1 MQPSA
6 DRGDR
11 QRVAMGL
18 SVTDWRMRGVLAGLV
33 VIALHWITVPYVLDF
48 AGAPAEDA
56 SLAHLHTGLLLAV
69 ALLDHDRRVFA
80 VATAM
85 AFAGWC
91 TRAWVA
97 HYTPITYLMAAINAV
112 VVFGWTLACVRL
124 AGWPRPQGEPFPRER
139 LPALL
144 LSLLVAYPAGVVLA
158 WSLLG
163 VHASWQAHASAALQ
177 MFFAKFFGAMVLA
190 IPLVV
195 GWTDRRQP
203 AVPLTRRGW
212 VWSLLLLGVA
222 VLGVVVA
229 RGVSALPAAGSV
241 VLMDY
246 RFALVAALGWCVLF
260 LRPPVAMAALAVSL
274 YAMVRAL
281 ADTATHG
288 ATPIGFANLLYL
300 ALELAILLVA
310 IVYLYLLERDMQ
322 ASTTRLASETRLD
335 AVTRLPNLHALTHRL
350 SQLPP
355 SERELGCLLLDQT
368 DSLSP
373 GRGLGTQA
381 EMMNA
386 VAGRIA
392 DLAEVFH
399 IGTGQ
404 FAVLAHPAGEGIDTW
419 QRLLTRVE
427 QLELGR
433 AGHRIRLLP
442 YLGVSVCRTDDP
454 ESIDFALLQS
464 SQLAHQANLQ
474 KAIAPLHAHEDADG
488 DVVGVRQRM
497 HDAAEAIAALRG
509 HRVVLMFQAIQR
521 LQPGRSGADGIHGEV
536 LARLRTEDGTLLDSS
551 QFMRA
556 VEATGRGAEL
566 DLAVLH
572 ALRDW
577 ARAHP
582 RAMARVAR
590 LSVNL
595 TGQSLASPEFRA
607 RLLAMLDEGPLRADR
622 LCFEIIETA
631 AIASPLDVHAFLA
644 TLRDRGATIAIDDFG
659 VGLQSFERLKQLPV
673 DLIKIDGS
681 FVRQVVERTDDRAL
695 VQACVAVARAFR
707 AETLAE
713 YVDSERVADCLRGLG
728 VDWMQGYL
736 VSKPLPISEALRD
749 D

>member
-1 MQPSA
+1 
-6 DRGDR
+6 
-11 QRVAMGL
+11 MGH
-18 SVTDWRMRGVLAGLV
+18 SVTDWRVRGVLMGAL
-33 VIALHWITVPYVLDF
+33 VIALHWATVPYVLDF
-48 AGAPAEDA
+48 AGAPADEA
-56 SLAHLHTGLLLAV
+56 SLAHLHTGVLLAI
-69 ALLDHDRRVFA
+69 ALLDRDRRVFA
-80 VATAM
+80 LATA
-85 AFAGWC
+85 FGYLGWAS
-91 TRAWVA
+91 RAWNA
-97 HYTPITYLMAAINAV
+97 GYPTLTFLTGAINTV
-112 VVFGWTLACVRL
+112 VVFGWTLACVKL
-124 AGWPRPQGEPFPRER
+124 AGWPRPVGEPFPRER

-144 LSLLVAYPAGVVLA
+144 VSLLLAYPAGVVVA
-158 WSLLG
+158 WLVLG
-163 VHASWQAHASAALQ
+163 VHDSWQQHASAALQ
-177 MFFAKFFGAMVLA
+177 MFFAKFFGAMVVA
-190 IPLVV
+190 IPLAV
-195 GWTDRRQP
+195 GWTDRHRA

-212 VWSLLLLGVA
+212 AWSLLLLGAA

-229 RGVSALPAAGSV
+229 RGVPALAAERAV

-281 ADTATHG
+281 AQTATHG

-322 ASTTRLASETRLD
+322 ASAARLAAETRLD

-350 SQLPP
+350 AQLPP
-355 SERELGCLLLDQT
+355 SERELGCLLLDQA

-399 IGTGQ
+399 VGTGQ
-404 FAVLAHPAGEGIDTW
+404 FAVLVHPVGEGVDAW

-442 YLGVSVCRTDDP
+442 YLGVSVCRSDDP

-464 SQLAHQANLQ
+464 SQLAHEAKQQ

-488 DVVGVRQRM
+488 DVVGVRKRM
-497 HDAAEAIAALRG
+497 HEAAEAIAALRG
-509 HRVVLMFQAIQR
+509 QRVVLMFQAIQR
-521 LQPGRSGADGIHGEV
+521 LQPRPGGGNGIHGEV

-572 ALRDW
+572 ALREW
-577 ARAHP
+577 VRAHP
-582 RAMARVAR
+582 RAMARVER

-622 LCFEIIETA
+622 LCFEVIETA
-631 AIASPLDVHAFLA
+631 AIASPMDVHAFLA

-681 FVRQVVERTDDRAL
+681 FVRQVVERADDRAL

-736 VSKPLPISEALRD
+736 VSKPLPIAEALRD
-749 D
+749 GD